1 MSDFALYNYFRSS
14 TSYRVRI
21 AMHWKGL
28 RFQYHP
34 VHLLNNGGEQHTAE
48 YRQLNAAGE
57 VPTLV
62 HGSFKLAQSMAILEY
77 LDQIPNTPRLFPTG
91 RELGAHV
98 RQFCENINCAHAL
111 TNLKTMQ
118 YLEKTNLADAKTKD
132 AWLQHWGHLNF
143 AVTERELERHGGQ
156 FCFGDEVT
164 AADAFLVPQ
173 IFWAQRFSI
182 DLQRYPRIQAVAKN
196 CEGLEAFRLAHPYRQ
211 PDTPAELRIG
221 TN

>member
-21 AMHWKGL
+21 AMHLKSL
-28 RFQYHP
+28 SFQYHP

-62 HGSFKLAQSMAILEY
+62 HGNFKVAQSMVICEY
-77 LDQIPNTPRLFPTG
+77 LDQIRNTPRLFP
-91 RELGAHV
+91 EDVQKAASV

-118 YLEKTNLADAKTKD
+118 YLEKNAGLSAEARG
-132 AWLQHWGHLNF
+132 AWLQHWGHQNF
-143 AVTERELERHGGQ
+143 AVIEKWIAQHGGTY
-156 FCFGDEVT
+156 CFGDEVT
-164 AADAFLVPQ
+164 AADAFLLPLV
-173 IFWAQRFSI
+173 FWAQRFHI
-182 DLQRYPRIQAVAKN
+182 GLENYPAVRRVVAN
-196 CEGLEAFRLAHPYRQ
+196 CEKLEAFRKAHPYRQ
-211 PDTPAELRIG
+211 VDTPPELKID
-221 TN
+221 